1 MSMVRALRTLT
12 ALENGTLTGAQL
24 ETQLSGSGAR
34 RGEFALL
41 CASSGAAQRM
51 ATSSVTMTAVAAS
64 ATAMA
69 EFVKYTTC
77 RMAAWGSDNALNAIK
92 GSATAMAALR
102 GAAGYAAV
110 SPGSSSGTFDLGVS
124 GKNYI
129 VLGISNSMHAS
140 GSATLTT
147 RRALS
152 AMAATLSLDAA
163 PDITAQDSSQATP
176 VTGPVQVDQVYGY
189 FYYGLLRCD
198 L

>member
-24 ETQLSGSGAR
+24 ETQLSGSTAR

-69 EFVKYTTC
+69 EFVKYTAC
-77 RMAAWGSDNALNAIK
+77 RMAAWASDNALNAIK
-92 GSATAMAALR
+92 ASATAMAALR
-102 GAAGYAAV
+102 GAAGYTV
-110 SPGSSSGTFDLGVS
+110 VNSSSSSGTLDLGVS

-129 VLGISNSMHAS
+129 VLGISNSVYAS
-140 GSATLTT
+140 GSTTLTT
-147 RRALS
+147 LRSSS
-152 AMAATLSLDAA
+152 AMAATLSLDGSLDTA
-163 PDITAQDSSQATP
+163 AQDSNQATP
-176 VTGPVQVDQVYGY
+176 VTGPVLVNQGNGY
-189 FYYGLLRCD
+189 FWYGLLRCD
-198 L
+198 A